1 VRGAWNPRGLS
12 APAGYE
18 AFVTFEARRLFA
30 ERPELDALRA
40 RVEAI
45 ELLPRGGGF
54 RPTGRYSFET
64 LRHRSELRR

>member
-1 VRGAWNPRGLS
+1 
-12 APAGYE
+12 
-18 AFVTFEARRLFA
+18 VTFEARRLFA
-30 ERPELDALRA
+30 ERPEPDALRA